1 IIEVHNGSSLFTG
14 AAGSGSSNLRRY
26 IIERDMLEAIVAL
39 PEKMFYNTGIGTYL
53 WIVTNKKDKR
63 RKGTVQLIDAT
74 SFKSSL
80 RKSIGEKNCEIT
92 DEVRKK
98 IVELLLAYKDAD
110 PNFSKVFP
118 NEEFGFYSVD
128 ILRPLRLRVNLDENV
143 FLSIKDDTLVAAL
156 KKYKST
162 FGDKF
167 VLDYNA
173 FIVELENLI
182 SVRLNK
188 KRLKILRDVLMTVD
202 ENAEPVTKEDGT
214 FESDNTLKDNEQIPL
229 TYEGGIEKFFKDEI
243 KPFVPDAWIDKKSVV
258 IGYEITFTKYFYK
271 PIVLRNPSEIIS
283 DIQATENTTS
293 DLLADIVEDFKND

>member
-1 IIEVHNGSSLFTG
+1 
-14 AAGSGSSNLRRY
+14 
-26 IIERDMLEAIVAL
+26 M
-39 PEKMFYNTGIGTYL
+39 
-53 WIVTNKKDKR
+53 
-63 RKGTVQLIDAT
+63 
-74 SFKSSL
+74 
-80 RKSIGEKNCEIT
+80 
-92 DEVRKK
+92 
-98 IVELLLAYKDAD
+98 
-110 PNFSKVFP
+110 
-118 NEEFGFYSVD
+118 
-128 ILRPLRLRVNLDENV
+128 NLDENV

-214 FESDNTLKDNEQIPL
+214 FESDNNLKDNEQIPL
-229 TYEGGIEKFFKDEI
+229 TYEGGIKKFFEVEI

-283 DIQATENTTS
+283 DIQAIENTTS